1 MGEGWVGVIVSPGWE
16 DTATTGTRPK
26 TRRRDGPLSDL
37 KIVPFDASYADQVI
51 RLSVDAWTPVFAKT
65 KNDVPKFVYDAFYP
79 QGWELRQT
87 ADVAAL
93 LSAEP
98 ENIWL
103 AFQDDDLVG
112 FIGIHLHPQDR
123 MGEVHIVA
131 VAPNRQRQG
140 VGRRLMQ
147 FAEQRI
153 RDGGMKMVM
162 VETVG
167 DRGHEPARRAYEALG
182 FERWPVA
189 RYFKKL

>member
-1 MGEGWVGVIVSPGWE
+1 M
-16 DTATTGTRPK
+16 
-26 TRRRDGPLSDL
+26 SDL
-37 KIVPFDASYADQVI
+37 KIVPFDAFYADQVI

-103 AFQDDDLVG
+103 AFQDDELVG
-112 FIGIHLHPQDR
+112 FIGIRLHPEDR
-123 MGEVHIVA
+123 MGEVHIIA
-131 VAPNRQRQG
+131 VSPNRQRQG

-153 RDGGMKMVM
+153 RDGAMKMVM

-167 DRGHEPARRAYEALG
+167 DSGHEPARRAYEALG